1 MTLIGIGGIYQANVA
16 ASLASAN
23 ANTNF
28 ELVAVTQAWAE
39 AGTQT
44 DFTPRVESGNSST
57 AYNTLLQN
65 WTIPGA
71 YHQSS
76 GIALSILAYLAAIV
90 AGLVG
95 QGVFRVSQWS
105 RTPALYIQLFVGTTG
120 VYLLQDHHLDWGLP
134 ALLVAIVGFLGV
146 CLPASWHIL
155 SRPGLEEREE
165 LAAQAAAEAEPE
177 LEPEPVPPARPA
189 ARKKA
194 STRRR

>member
-1 MTLIGIGGIYQANVA
+1 MRPRPWTLLLAVVALALEAAGLLVA
-16 ASLASAN
+16 A
-23 ANTNF
+23 
-28 ELVAVTQAWAE
+28 VV
-39 AGTQT
+39 
-44 DFTPRVESGNSST
+44 ST
-57 AYNTLLQN
+57 ADTVSGQS
-65 WTIPGA
+65 

-95 QGVFRVSQWS
+95 RGVFRVSQWS

-146 CLPASWHIL
+146 CLPASWRIL

-177 LEPEPVPPARPA
+177 PEPVPPARPA
-189 ARKKA
+189 PRKKA
-194 STRRR
+194 SARRR